1 MIRRFL
7 RFPDLFPDLF
17 SKGLIRVRAF
27 AASSAHKGL
36 WLAEEMSA
44 DTLNHALT
52 MWDVDGE
59 LDAAVMESAFLHV
72 LAEAE
77 VLRVTFADTGDGLR
91 LTPREL
97 GDWRPFHLDL
107 SAAADPEQAAR
118 EALADLIRKPFDLG
132 ADLLFRM
139 GVITLAPDRSLVVI
153 AYHHLVSD
161 GFGTGGLLSQRLA
174 EVYTALVRGQEV
186 PAPPHPWDAESFT
199 AEAADYLASPRFT
212 EDTGFWR
219 DYLADA
225 PAPAR
230 IPRVALGDTERAAL
244 AAPLS
249 SADRWGELTEPIGM
263 VSRTLTVPRAEA
275 DTWTEAAKA
284 MGVWTST
291 MLTAAAAVYVR
302 HRCDRPE
309 FLLSLAVG
317 NRSGVASRTPGLA
330 VNVVPVRVK
339 VPLDA
344 TFTDLA
350 DAIVDETYEI
360 SGHTACHYSDIQRAS
375 GAALSDRGSFGAVMN
390 VVEFVEQLRFGD
402 LPARYLGGTTGSFG
416 ELSIGV
422 YTDGSADSDLFIRLD
437 APASLYDRAELR
449 FIGEELTAHIRAVV
463 ADGELPAGA
472 ADTLTGAGRER
483 VLTAPNGTDT
493 PLTSLTVPQLFARQ
507 VQSTPDAV
515 ALQSGGLTLTY
526 RDLDERSGR
535 LAEVLRGRGVG
546 PDTVVA
552 VALERSPD
560 LAVALLATAKAG
572 GAHLPLDPAL
582 PAAQVERAAGDAAAH
597 VLLTD
602 AATART
608 LSTGLRTPALVL
620 TDHTATTGDDT
631 TETAPTGA
639 DGTATG
645 AVTGAGATAA
655 AGTATGAV
663 TGAGATAIDGT
674 ATAAV
679 TGAGATAAD
688 GTATA
693 AVTGAGA
700 TAADSTESAA
710 STDGTASAEVPAT
723 RASAEAAATPA
734 PAAPGDLTP
743 GAPHTYPH
751 PDNLLALAPASPAAG
766 AVAAVGVTHRDL
778 ARLALDR
785 TWRDAARGAVLW
797 HTPAASDTLALELWA
812 PLLNGGRVVV
822 APPGELDAD
831 ALTRARTAHD
841 LTAVWLPAALF
852 TAIAARRPAALAGLR
867 QVLTGGDRVP
877 AVALRRVREACPELT
892 VVTGHGPAEAG
903 LFAVAGH
910 LAAHAPQHR
919 AGTLGRP
926 ADNTRLYVLGPGLAP
941 VPASVTGELYVAG
954 PGLARGYLRRP
965 APTAERFVPCPF
977 GPPGTRMYRTGD
989 RVRWGADGWIEHV
1002 ADAGT
1007 QADVRGAAV
1016 DPAEVEEVLCE
1027 HPALAGAVVAV
1038 RPDDTGQQRPVAY
1051 VVPVEGRA
1059 VPVDELRRFAAGR
1072 LPESVV
1078 PALFTVLERLPVT
1091 AAGRVDRAALPEP
1104 VTEPD
1109 TYRAPRND
1117 TERILAQ
1124 AFAEVLEVDRVG
1136 IDEDFFDL
1144 GGNSLRAIRLVG
1156 LIRAE
1161 LKQEVSIRR
1170 LFAARTVIGLSDMW
1184 KDLGRSSRPSLR
1196 RRTKEGAVL

>member
-1 MIRRFL
+1 M
-7 RFPDLFPDLF
+7 
-17 SKGLIRVRAF
+17 RAF

-72 LAEAE
+72 LDEAE
-77 VLRVTFADTGDGLR
+77 VLRVTFADDGEGLR

-132 ADLLFRM
+132 HDLLFRM
-139 GVITLAPDRSLVVI
+139 GVVTLAPARSLVVI

-161 GFGTGGLLSQRLA
+161 GFGTGGLLSRRLA
-174 EVYTALVRGQEV
+174 EVYTALARGEEA

-225 PAPAR
+225 PAPAQL
-230 IPRVALGDTERAAL
+230 PRVALADTERAAL
-244 AAPLS
+244 AEPMS

-275 DTWTEAAKA
+275 DAWTEAAKA

-291 MLTAAAAVYVR
+291 MLTAAAALYVR

-317 NRSGVASRTPGLA
+317 NRAGVASRTPGLA

-350 DAIVDETYEI
+350 DAVVDETYEI

-375 GAALSDRGSFGAVMN
+375 GTALSDRGSFGAVMN

-402 LPARYLGGTTGSFG
+402 LPARYLGGTTGSFD

-422 YTDGSADSDLFIRLD
+422 YTDGSADSDLYIRLD
-437 APASLYDRAELR
+437 APARLYDRAELR
-449 FIGEELTAHIRAVV
+449 FIGEELTAHIRAVA
-463 ADGELPAGA
+463 ADGDLRAGA
-472 ADTLTGAGRER
+472 VDALTGAGRER
-483 VLTAPNGTDT
+483 VLTAPDDTGT
-493 PLTSLTVPQLFARQ
+493 PLPLLTVPQLFSQR
-507 VQSTPDAV
+507 VQSAPDAV
-515 ALQSGGLTLTY
+515 ALESGGGTLTY
-526 RDLDERSGR
+526 RELDERSNR
-535 LAEVLRGRGVG
+535 LAEVLRGHGVG

-552 VALERSPD
+552 VALERSVD
-560 LAVALLATAKAG
+560 LAVALLGVVKAG
-572 GAHLPLDPAL
+572 GAYLPLDPAL
-582 PAAQVERAAGDAAAH
+582 PTAHAKLVTGDAAAH
-597 VLLTD
+597 TLLTD
-602 AATART
+602 ATTAQT
-608 LSTGLRTPALVL
+608 LSAGLGIPALVL
-620 TDHTATTGDDT
+620 ADL
-631 TETAPTGA
+631 TAPTA
-639 DGTATG
+639 IATAASETAATGTA
-645 AVTGAGATAA
+645 ATAA
-655 AGTATGAV
+655 AATGDLSAPTATGTAATGTAATAAGTTGDLTAPTATGTAATGTAATAAAATGDLSAPTATETAAVIDGTGTATVA
-663 TGAGATAIDGT
+663 GT
-674 ATAAV
+674 AAA
-679 TGAGATAAD
+679 
-688 GTATA
+688 
-693 AVTGAGA
+693 
-700 TAADSTESAA
+700 AA
-710 STDGTASAEVPAT
+710 SGDA
-723 RASAEAAATPA
+723 A
-734 PAAPGDLTP
+734 PAAPL
-743 GAPHTYPH
+743 PH
-751 PDNLLALAPASPAAG
+751 PDTLLAVTPASPAAG
-766 AVAAVGVTHRDL
+766 APAAVGITHRNL

-785 TWRDAARGAVLW
+785 TWRDATGGSVLW
-797 HTPAASDTLALELWA
+797 HTPPTSDTLALELWA

-852 TAIAARRPAALAGLR
+852 AAIAAGRPAALAGLR
-867 QVLTGGDRVP
+867 EVFTGGDRVP
-877 AVALRRVREACPELT
+877 AAALRRVREACPELT

-903 LFAVAGH
+903 LFAAAGR
-910 LAAHAPQHR
+910 LGAHEPQHR

-941 VPASVTGELYVAG
+941 VPAGVTGELYVAG
-954 PGLARGYLRRP
+954 PGVARGYLGRP
-965 APTAERFVPCPF
+965 ARTAERFLPCPF
-977 GPPGTRMYRTGD
+977 GPPGALMHRTGD
-989 RVRWGADGWIEHV
+989 RVRRGADGLIEHV

-1007 QADVRGAAV
+1007 QADVRGVRV
-1016 DPAEVEEVLCE
+1016 DPAEAEEVLSG
-1027 HPALAGAVVAV
+1027 HPALAHAVVAA
-1038 RPDDTGQQRPVAY
+1038 RPDDTGQPRLVAY
-1051 VVPVEGRA
+1051 VVPADGRS
-1059 VPVDELRRFAAGR
+1059 VSGDELRAFAAKR
-1072 LPESVV
+1072 LPESAV

-1117 TERILAQ
+1117 TERILAE

-1170 LFAARTVIGLSDMW
+1170 LFAARTVTGLSDMW